1 MGLPER
7 LIQEPDSRRD
17 PRDEVDYPSSRG
29 LALQGTIQHILAIHL
44 AHEALRR
51 HFRGRR
57 DVFVAPL
64 FALYYRRGDNSQC
77 LYPDL
82 MVARGVDRQFR
93 RSYKTWEAPVPQF
106 VLEVAS
112 RSTVDRDRGFKME
125 EYRRLGV
132 REYWQLDQEGGLLPR
147 QLMGHRL
154 RRGRYE
160 EIGPGGQVGLAR
172 QYRSEVLGLLLRTA
186 VKGDGLTVV
195 FRDPRTGKDV
205 LTDEQMDK
213 ALRDQRE
220 ISRLWERRA
229 RVAERQLE
237 DLERQAE
244 AARVRAKA
252 AEGRANA
259 AEGRA
264 EAANRRT
271 EAANQRTEAA
281 EGRAERAEDLVAK
294 LTAQLRALGHDSL
307 A

>member
-1 MGLPER
+1 MAVPER
-7 LIQEPDSRRD
+7 TIQEPDSRTG

-64 FALYYRRGDNSQC
+64 FALYYRRGDNSRR

-82 MVARGVDRQFR
+82 MVARGVDRRFR

-172 QYRSEVLGLLLRTA
+172 QFRSEVLGLLLRTA

-195 FRDPRTGKDV
+195 FRDPRTGEDV

-237 DLERQAE
+237 IVERQAE
-244 AARVRAKA
+244 ASER
-252 AEGRANA
+252 
-259 AEGRA
+259 RA
-264 EAANRRT
+264 EAA
-271 EAANQRTEAA
+271 
-281 EGRAERAEDLVAK
+281 EDLVEK
-294 LTAQLRALGHDSL
+294 LSAQLRALGHDTP